1 MDKSNKELCNVIEAA
16 LFSAETPLSPKQLKF
31 IFPKSNRPSNDVI
44 MDGIHKLIEEYKN
57 RGVELTKTGDGYRFQ
72 TRASYAEWL
81 RRLHDFRPPRYSRAM
96 LETLAII
103 AYRQPVT
110 RGDIED
116 IRGVTVTTDI
126 MRVLLE
132 REWIRQDGVR
142 SVPGHPALYV
152 TTPSFLG
159 YFGLSSLEDLPTLE
173 DPRAIVEIAN
183 DLQSNVTL
191 NRDKLLDF
199 DDAGLV
205 ESTDQISSG
214 LSEESQD
221 Y

>member
-1 MDKSNKELCNVIEAA
+1 
-16 LFSAETPLSPKQLKF
+16 
-31 IFPKSNRPSNDVI
+31 
-44 MDGIHKLIEEYKN
+44 
-57 RGVELTKTGDGYRFQ
+57 
-72 TRASYAEWL
+72 
-81 RRLHDFRPPRYSRAM
+81 M

-132 REWIRQDGVR
+132 REWIRQNGVR

-183 DLQSNVTL
+183 DLQSNVTS

>member
-1 MDKSNKELCNVIEAA
+1 
-16 LFSAETPLSPKQLKF
+16 
-31 IFPKSNRPSNDVI
+31 
-44 MDGIHKLIEEYKN
+44 
-57 RGVELTKTGDGYRFQ
+57 
-72 TRASYAEWL
+72 
-81 RRLHDFRPPRYSRAM
+81 M

-152 TTPSFLG
+152 TTPSFLS
-159 YFGLSSLEDLPTLE
+159 YFGLSSLENLPTLD

-183 DLQSNVTL
+183 DLQSNLTL
-191 NRDKLLDF
+191 NRNKLLDL
-199 DDAGLV
+199 DNAGLV

-214 LSEESQD
+214 LSEEPQD